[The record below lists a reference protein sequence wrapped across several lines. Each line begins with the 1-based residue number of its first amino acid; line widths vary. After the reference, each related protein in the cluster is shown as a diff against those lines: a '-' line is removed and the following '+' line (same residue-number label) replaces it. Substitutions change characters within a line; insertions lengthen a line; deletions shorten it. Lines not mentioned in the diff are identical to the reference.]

1 MSSGARLWA
10 VFPECPLARAVQK
23 RLASTPFAALRRLI
37 APAVDHALHEE
48 CGDCIAVLASL
59 ADGSGPYD
67 EPVGELWPDEPELES
82 RALRIAA
89 KLADM
94 PVSRRRMYLL
104 QSRAACTRP
113 VVEALLAEAR
123 SRLSTDSGKAVEIA
137 EVAVFCADNVRPG
150 QYEESVWSDLQ
161 AMALTGLGGAHRR
174 DGNLRAA
181 ADALEEAEAAATL
194 GSHHPRISIGL
205 LEKKGWLAIDQ
216 GLHQQALELFAEAV
230 EIAGAAGD
238 RHVRGR
244 CLYNQAIAFRL
255 LERYREALD
264 DLHVA
269 AMLLDIERE
278 PRLGLITLLELAR
291 CSEAAS
297 HLDAALAFLD
307 RAERG
312 WIRFMNAGD
321 RIRASW
327 TRGRIHAAA
336 GELIR
341 ARSHYAQA
349 RQGFVELDYPFDAAL
364 VTLEL
369 AATLA
374 EEGRFAEVGELAG
387 EILDVFRAVGVEKE
401 ARTAVHLLR
410 EARSVA
416 AVRRATAA
424 ISRLRETVRS
434 SRPGR

>member
-1 MSSGARLWA
+1 M
-10 VFPECPLARAVQK
+10 FPECPLARAVQK
-23 RLASTPFAALRRLI
+23 RLASTPLAALRRLI
-37 APAVDHALHEE
+37 APAADHALREG
-48 CGDCIAVLASL
+48 CDDCLAVVGSILDGGEPY
-59 ADGSGPYD
+59 ADTGGQ
-67 EPVGELWPDEPELES
+67 LWPHEPELE
-82 RALRIAA
+82 ALAPQIAA

-113 VVEALLAEAR
+113 VVQALLAEAR
-123 SRLSTDSGKAVEIA
+123 SRLSTDSGQAVEIA

-161 AMALTGLGGAHRR
+161 AIALTGLGGAHRR
-174 DGNLRAA
+174 DGNLWAA
-181 ADALEEAEAAATL
+181 AEALEEAEAAATL
-194 GSHHPRISIGL
+194 GSHHPLIVIGL

-230 EIAGAAGD
+230 EIAGAVGD
-238 RHVRGR
+238 RHVCGR
-244 CLYNQAIAFRL
+244 CLYNHAAA
-255 LERYREALD
+255 LEILEHYREALD
-264 DLHVA
+264 DLHAA
-269 AMLLDIERE
+269 AMCLDIERE
-278 PRLGLITLLELAR
+278 PRLGLATLLALSN
-291 CSEAAS
+291 CSEGVGNF
-297 HLDAALAFLD
+297 DGALAFLD

-321 RIRASW
+321 RARLSW
-327 TRGRIHAAA
+327 NRGRIHAAA
-336 GELIR
+336 GELAQ

-416 AVRRATAA
+416 AVHRATAA
-424 ISRLRETVRS
+424 ISRLRGTVRS